1 MGVRVLLVAVVV
13 LVGLGVALAS
23 GALRAGKL
31 KPRQAATVPSLG
43 TAANGVFT
51 GKGVLFDYPPTWH
64 VLPVAGAAEG
74 GTPQGRIVL
83 GTGTGSDRVIVEAFR
98 IAAPINDA
106 TKAGVMSQLGSNVD
120 SFASTQHGTVQSP
133 IGTGTL
139 GNLPA
144 FTARAQWPAAGGV
157 KMEGRFY
164 FGYRG
169 YAMYYV
175 SCQRASTAPAAID
188 AGCDQIVKTFRVS

>member
-1 MGVRVLLVAVVV
+1 VLLVAVVV
-13 LVGLGVALAS
+13 LVGLGAALAS

-31 KPRQAATVPSLG
+31 KPRHSAATVPSLG

-51 GKGVLFDYPPTWH
+51 GSGVVFDYPTSWH
-64 VLPVAGAAEG
+64 VLHTAAAASG

-98 IAAPINDA
+98 MSGPITDA
-106 TKAGVMSQLGSNVD
+106 NREGVMSQLGSNVD
-120 SFASTQHGTVQSP
+120 GFASTQHGTVQEP
-133 IGTGTL
+133 IATGTL
-139 GNLPA
+139 GTLPA
-144 FTARAQWPAAGGV
+144 FTARAQWPGAGGAE
-157 KMEGRFY
+157 MLGRFY

-175 SCQRASTAPAAID
+175 NCQRASTAPPAVD
-188 AGCDQIVKTFRVS
+188 AGCDQIVKTFRLS